1 MKLRSGIH
9 PERWPLGAWL
19 LALALLLLALALA
32 HRATGGDA
40 AALAAPAS
48 AMEPRAGGGATETA
62 PAPPHGTDAGVSSG
76 TQAPEDDLL
85 PPGEGARFVAEVI
98 DSTFF
103 VSPAQFLALDLP
115 RDPAGARAIHLA
127 GSIAVRGRNLDIVLR
142 MFRAADYDVWLK
154 QDGGRRVGPIWSSK
168 KSRVHNLALD
178 LPPGGPFV
186 LLLDNGYS
194 IRTPK
199 YVSCQLQIQYGR
211 LKNAGMEPAAATG
224 AAAPTDSTARED
236 NPVTPRGNAEEE
248 VPPPPPPPP
257 PGGY

>member
-1 MKLRSGIH
+1 MRLSSGIH

-19 LALALLLLALALA
+19 LALALLLLSLVLT
-32 HRATGGDA
+32 HRATGGSTE
-40 AALAAPAS
+40 ALAAPAPAPS
-48 AMEPRAGGGATETA
+48 SGSEAGVPGGAQA
-62 PAPPHGTDAGVSSG
+62 PA
-76 TQAPEDDLL
+76 DDLL
-85 PPGEGARFVAEVI
+85 PAGDGARFVAEVV

-115 RDPAGARAIHLA
+115 RDPSGARAIHLA
-127 GSIAVRGRNLDIVLR
+127 GTISVRGRNRDIVLR
-142 MFRAADYDVWLK
+142 VFRTADYNVWLK
-154 QDGGRRVGPIWSSK
+154 QEGGRKPSPLWSSK
-168 KSRVHNLALD
+168 KSRTHDLELD

-211 LKNAGMEPAAATG
+211 LKNGEPEPAAATAG
-224 AAAPTDSTARED
+224 PAAVDSSAHED
-236 NPVTPRGNAEEE
+236 NPVTPRSNAEEE